1 MKLFNIPSNEKKLKL
16 LLFSITYVELDN
28 SVLKEISFPVNCIP
42 KDFRISVNMSIILK
56 NSEHKNCEKLMHIA
70 IMSTLVKN

>member
-1 MKLFNIPSNEKKLKL
+1 MKL

-28 SVLKEISFPVNCIP
+28 SLLKEISFPVNCIP